1 MKANRNRIF
10 QDGRTYHITHRCHNR
25 RFNLRFAI
33 DRDNYLGR
41 MWEAKRRYDVSLL
54 DYIITSNHVHILISA
69 TDGSQISKFM
79 QYVSSLTARDY
90 NRRKEKT
97 GALWEGRYR
106 STLIQDGK
114 HLGRC
119 LFYVDLN
126 MVRAAGLKHPA
137 KWRWSGHRELVGRRS
152 RYRLIDRENLLKKL
166 SCGSEKQFR
175 KWYEAGIADKLRQDE
190 MQRESFWSDSRVV
203 GDYDFVLRQAKRK
216 DRKNI
221 VEAGSG
227 LYYL

>member
-106 STLIQDGK
+106 STLIQDGT

-119 LFYVDLN
+119 LFYIDLN
-126 MVRAAGLKHPA
+126 MVRAIGLKHPG
-137 KWRWSGHRELVGRRS
+137 KWKWGGHHELVGHRS
-152 RYRLIDRENLLKKL
+152 RYRLLDMENLLKKL
-166 SCGSEKQFR
+166 SCGTEKQFH

-190 MQRESFWSDSRVV
+190 MPRESFWGDSRVV
-203 GDYDFVLRQAKRK
+203 GDYEFVLRQARRK
-216 DRKNI
+216 DRKSI

-227 LYYL
+227 LFYL